1 MRPKGT
7 EVIWKQNLIQREEK
21 YHYRLPPSSVP
32 LSLYLQEPHQT
43 QRDRKE
49 TPGGTP
55 QRWQHTH
62 RDGDLTLSSTTGVL
76 LLDKSAWKRL
86 DSQERLHGKSSR
98 QLFLTH
104 STSARTPG
112 LISWYRL
119 FRGER
124 ARRRERGRMR
134 RRKKKT
140 EIQTANQTFL
150 CHIVSQSFSQSFSQ
164 LTLQWCHGCHYDKA
178 YGPVVWLDVGHC
190 PNQHYIHGRKG
201 KADSQLLKSLF
212 MPICWSL
219 VVLQPVSTPA

>member
-1 MRPKGT
+1 MFAGIVPVICSNRIHWLTFKKDCFKLTNLTRYHCIMRPKGT

-134 RRKKKT
+134 RRKKKLRFRQP
-140 EIQTANQTFL
+140 I
-150 CHIVSQSFSQSFSQ
+150 
-164 LTLQWCHGCHYDKA
+164 K
-178 YGPVVWLDVGHC
+178 
-190 PNQHYIHGRKG
+190 
-201 KADSQLLKSLF
+201 LF
-212 MPICWSL
+212 Y
-219 VVLQPVSTPA
+219 VT